1 MATCPKKTN
10 KILSKHD
17 FTVLTKIQFQKV
29 RGHRRVT
36 YKTGGSIEPPNLAQ
50 KKNIY
55 IYIYIYINFFDPLKN
70 KYLNTLTLTIFFKR
84 N

>member
-1 MATCPKKTN
+1 MSQKTN
-10 KILSKHD
+10 KILSKQD

-50 KKNIY
+50 KIY
-55 IYIYIYINFFDPLKN
+55 IYIYIYKFF
-70 KYLNTLTLTIFFKR
+70 
-84 N
+84 